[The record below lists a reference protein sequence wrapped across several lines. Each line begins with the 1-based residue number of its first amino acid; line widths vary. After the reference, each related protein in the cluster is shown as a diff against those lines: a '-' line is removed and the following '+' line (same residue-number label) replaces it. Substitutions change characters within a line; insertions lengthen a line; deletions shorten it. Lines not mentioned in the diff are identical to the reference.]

1 MTHLNI
7 GGGLAIDYLHQKDEC
22 EKISTKNNLIAAA
35 ASSLPADLDLIIR
48 TFES

>member
-22 EKISTKNNLIAAA
+22 EKISTKNNLIAAQNA
-35 ASSLPADLDLIIR
+35 NLPIHEIDQFQ
-48 TFES
+48 T